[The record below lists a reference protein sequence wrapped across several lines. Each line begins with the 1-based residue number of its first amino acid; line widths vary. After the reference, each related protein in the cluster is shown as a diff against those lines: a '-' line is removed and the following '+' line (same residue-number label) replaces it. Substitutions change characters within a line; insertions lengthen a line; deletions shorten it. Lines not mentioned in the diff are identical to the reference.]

1 MKSVKY
7 IFIILLAVVLLLSF
21 NQKSVTSPTANGN
34 GALPANSPIQLIVAT
49 DLHYLSPAIVE
60 KGGSV

>member
-21 NQKSVTSPTANGN
+21 NQKSVTSPTANE
-34 GALPANSPIQLIVAT
+34 ALPVNSPIQLIVALT
-49 DLHYLSPAIVE
+49 YIIYPQQL
-60 KGGSV
+60 

>member
-21 NQKSVTSPTANGN
+21 NQKSVTSPTANE
-34 GALPANSPIQLIVAT
+34 ALPINSPIQLIVALT
-49 DLHYLSPAIVE
+49 YIIYPYYGYAP
-60 KGGSV
+60 